1 MDSKT
6 LQEKQETLM
15 QQKFVLIEEHSAL
28 LVEFREQS
36 KSIYDRIESLS
47 KEIYALDKVINDA
60 CAREEALSH

>member
-1 MDSKT
+1 MT
-6 LQEKQETLM
+6 VEQLQEKQETLM
-15 QQKFVLIEEHSAL
+15 RQKFQLIEDHSAL

-36 KSIYDRIESLS
+36 KSIYDRIEDLS

>member
-1 MDSKT
+1 MT
-6 LQEKQETLM
+6 AEQLQEKQETLM
-15 QQKFVLIEEHSAL
+15 RQKFQLIEDHSTL

-36 KSIYDRIESLS
+36 KNIYDRIEDLS

>member
-1 MDSKT
+1 MT
-6 LQEKQETLM
+6 AEQLQEKQETLM
-15 QQKFVLIEEHSAL
+15 RQKFQLIEDHSTL

-36 KSIYDRIESLS
+36 KSIYDRIEDLS